1 MNEKNFKLICG
12 LLKQQA
18 GIVLEDDKGYLA
30 DNRLAPVAR
39 HFGHADVDAL
49 VANIIATKSR
59 DAVKAVVEAMAT
71 NETYF
76 FRDVDPF
83 THFEQIYLPAMLEG
97 EPGKKQIRV
106 WSAAVSTGQEAYSL
120 AMILDRNKLK
130 LNGWRTS
137 LLATDISESVLQRAK
152 SGDYSQFEVQRGL
165 PIRLLLNNFD
175 QKGERWQIKAPL
187 RKSVKFDQF
196 NLLNDPTALGRFDVI
211 FCRNV
216 LMYFDSATRREVLER
231 LAAVLSPGGRIYLG
245 GAESTAGVSDAFTAD
260 ETGRGVYRL
269 TTSPDAQAQA
279 LAS

>member
-30 DNRLAPVAR
+30 ENRLAPVAR

-49 VANIIATKSR
+49 IANIVATKSR

-83 THFEQIYLPAMLEG
+83 AHFEQIYLPARLEG
-97 EPGKKQIRV
+97 DPGKKQMRV
-106 WSAAVSTGQEAYSL
+106 WSAAASTGQEAYSL
-120 AMILDRNKLK
+120 ALILDRNKMK
-130 LNGWRTS
+130 LNGWRS
-137 LLATDISESVLQRAK
+137 NLLATDISESALQRAK
-152 SGDYSQFEVQRGL
+152 AGDYSQFEVQRGL

-175 QKGERWQIKAPL
+175 QKGERWQVKSGL
-187 RKSVKFDQF
+187 RKSVRFEQF
-196 NLLNDPTALGRFDVI
+196 NLMDDPSTLGRFDVI

-216 LMYFDSATRREVLER
+216 LMYFDSATRREVLGR
-231 LAAVLSPGGRIYLG
+231 LASVLSPEGRIYLG

-269 TTSPDAQAQA
+269 ASPDEAQARA